1 MNQSDYINKLYNE
14 TITILNDFQTSLDID
29 NLYKLIHEFLER
41 VKREFFE
48 VEKQRIL
55 YLREE
60 KRIVSRIKWMLRFK
74 LIGKE
79 SLEDV
84 DFILNRINQ
93 MIQESEFFV
102 ESLDKGKSNLSSQ
115 QLKKSKNLS
124 DLLAKSRDSQQ
135 IFKELRRVK
144 VVY

>member
-135 IFKELRRVK
+135 IFKEVRRGK